1 MREAFEYLQN
11 NQIPIVVTT
20 QAPDGLASMKI
31 NEPGQLALKFG
42 AIPAWDMSMESMV
55 TKLSWL
61 IGNGYSY
68 KEIQEKM
75 ITSLRGEIELV

>member
-1 MREAFEYLQN
+1 MN
-11 NQIPIVVTT
+11 H
-20 QAPDGLASMKI
+20 
-31 NEPGQLALKFG
+31 GQLALKLG

-68 KEIQEKM
+68 KEIQQKM
-75 ITSLRGEIELV
+75 LTSLRGEIEVNKC

>member
-1 MREAFEYLQN
+1 MN
-11 NQIPIVVTT
+11 H
-20 QAPDGLASMKI
+20 
-31 NEPGQLALKFG
+31 GQLALKYG

-68 KEIQEKM
+68 EEIQQEM
-75 ITSLRGEIELV
+75 ITSLRGEIEVH